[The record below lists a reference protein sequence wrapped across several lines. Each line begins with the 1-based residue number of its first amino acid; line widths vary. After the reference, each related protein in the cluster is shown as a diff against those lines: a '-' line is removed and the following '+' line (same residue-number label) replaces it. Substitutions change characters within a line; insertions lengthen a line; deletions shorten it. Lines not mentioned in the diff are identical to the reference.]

1 MVTVGDME
9 GVTVGDEERQVGPVE
24 QAVRGE
30 LAAMGEEAA
39 GSALGASAVDLA
51 RRQDEAHMPNQAAQ
65 CAKELRE
72 TLKVLVERFPPVP
85 KADPVD
91 ELKAQ
96 ARKRQERG
104 A

>member
-1 MVTVGDME
+1 M
-9 GVTVGDEERQVGPVE
+9 GPVE
-24 QAVRGE
+24 QAVRDE
-30 LAAMGEEAA
+30 LASMGDEAT

-51 RRQDEAHMPNQAAQ
+51 RRQDEAHLPNQAAQ

-72 TLKVLVERFPPVP
+72 TLRVLVERFPPVP

-91 ELKAQ
+91 ELR
-96 ARKRQERG
+96 ARREERG